1 MTSSRQYIQDRMM
14 QSAAR
19 FWGLPETDTDASFD
33 PIVALL
39 MGACATELE
48 KINGEIENSRSRV
61 LERLVQLLSPE
72 ALTGVL
78 PAHAIAYA
86 LPTEQVGQTVT
97 EDQFYVSKRFAP
109 QQEQEKGDWKDIY
122 FSPAGNFLLHKAI
135 VKYKAAGSKIIPA
148 DFTNTHNQQIIAAHN
163 KTLPENELWLGIEA
177 KTLNIEGCR
186 FYFDVVHQSQKKQFF
201 NQLPKANWY
210 ADGQKINHQAGY
222 AVKKNAVNY
231 FDIEAVLNRD
241 VSVTEKWE
249 NHIYEFYSHHF
260 VTLHDTDNTIA
271 GKYNKKQLPQNISN
285 VFEEKELSKI
295 EAGALYWICI
305 EFPENISSTMLE
317 EVVVRTNCFPVVN
330 RHLHNINY
338 RLKEFVNI
346 IPLLSEETFLDIY
359 NIADQQGKL
368 LHLMNDSDTAEND
381 FSILL
386 RHGGVGRFDNREAAE
401 TVDKLLHLLRE
412 ETAAFSILGNDF
424 LQNEMTALQQTINK
438 LDQQIT
444 NKQLLKGNTPYLVI
458 NNKLAGIRQTIYV
471 KFWSSNGAAA
481 NLIKAATPL
490 NVYSSSQFESG
501 TAKLITTT
509 QGGRD
514 RLSDSEKV
522 LAYKSA
528 LLNKQKLVTNED
540 IAAFCRLRLAFT
552 GADVQI
558 KKGCD
563 VMPGQQH
570 GLIRTLDVHIE
581 LHPKDINS
589 LQEKGTIAFW
599 QNDLRN
605 AVTSHSNFFIP
616 VRVFIG
622 IQKNINKTS

>member
-86 LPTEQVGQTVT
+86 LPSEQVGKTVA
-97 EDQFYVSKRFAP
+97 EDQFYINKRFAP
-109 QQEQEKGDWKDIY
+109 VQDEEQAQWKDIY
-122 FSPAGNFLLHKAI
+122 FSPAGNFLLHNAV
-135 VKYKAAGSKIIPA
+135 VKYKAAGNK
-148 DFTNTHNQQIIAAHN
+148 IIAADNTTTNQQPLTTREN
-163 KTLPENELWLGIEA
+163 KTLPANQLWLGIDA
-177 KTLNIEGCR
+177 KSLHLNGLR

-201 NQLPKANWY
+201 NQLPKAEWY
-210 ADGQKINHQAGY
+210 LNEQKINHQAGY
-222 AVKKNAVNY
+222 PFKKNDVNY

-241 VSVTEKWE
+241 ISVTEKWE
-249 NHIYEFYSHHF
+249 NHIHQFYSHQF
-260 VTLHDTDNTIA
+260 VTLDAADNVT
-271 GKYNKKQLPQNISN
+271 GGTYNKQNLPVTITN
-285 VFEEKELSKI
+285 VFEEKALSQI
-295 EAGALYWICI
+295 QASTLYWICI

-317 EVVVRTNCFPVVN
+317 EVIVSTNCFPVIN
-330 RHLHNINY
+330 RHLYDINY

-359 NIADQQGKL
+359 SIADQEGKL
-368 LHLMNDSDTAEND
+368 LHLMNNNDTAEND

-386 RHGGVGRFDNREAAE
+386 RYGGVGRFDNREAAE
-401 TVDKLLHLLRE
+401 TVDKLIHLLRE

-424 LQNEMTALQQTINK
+424 LQNEMTSLQQTINK
-438 LDQQIT
+438 LEQQIT

-458 NNKLAGIRQTIYV
+458 NNKLADIRQTVYV
-471 KFWSSNGAAA
+471 KFWSSNGTAA

-509 QGGRD
+509 QGGRNKLND
-514 RLSDSEKV
+514 TEKV

-528 LLNKQKLVTNED
+528 LLSKQKLVTNED
-540 IAAFCRLRLAFT
+540 VAAFCRLRLALT
-552 GADVQI
+552 GATVQI
-558 KKGCD
+558 KKGSD

-570 GLIRTLDVHIE
+570 GLIRTLDVHI
-581 LHPKDINS
+581 LLSQKDING

-599 QNDLRN
+599 QNDLQT
-605 AVTSHSNFFIP
+605 AIVHHSNFFIP
-616 VRVFIG
+616 VRVFIN
-622 IQKNINKTS
+622 IQKSVNKIK

>member
-48 KINGEIENSRSRV
+48 KINGEIENSRTRV

-78 PAHAIAYA
+78 PAHAIASA
-86 LPTEQVGQTVT
+86 LPTEQVGKTVS

-109 QQEQEKGDWKDIY
+109 LEDEEQAQWKDIY
-122 FSPAGNFLLHKAI
+122 FSPAGNFLMHNAV
-135 VKYKAAGSKIIPA
+135 VKYKAAGKKMIPA
-148 DFTNTHNQQIIAAHN
+148 DVNNASLQPVIAKEN
-163 KTLPENELWLGIEA
+163 KMLPGNELWLGIEA
-177 KTLNIEGCR
+177 KMLHLNGLR

-201 NQLPKANWY
+201 NQLPKAVWY
-210 ADGQKINHQAGY
+210 ANGQEINYETGY
-222 AVKKNAVNY
+222 PVKKNNANY

-241 VSVTEKWE
+241 ISVTEKWE
-249 NHIYEFYSHHF
+249 NHIHEFYNHQF
-260 VTLHDTDNTIA
+260 VTLNDGNNAADIN
-271 GKYNKKQLPQNISN
+271 YDKQYLPAALAA
-285 VFEEKELSKI
+285 VFDDKALAQIQADS
-295 EAGALYWICI
+295 LYWICVA
-305 EFPENISSTMLE
+305 FPENINSDMLE
-317 EVVVRTNCFPVVN
+317 EVIVRTNCFPVIN
-330 RHLHNINY
+330 RHLYDINY

-359 NIADQQGKL
+359 SIADQNGKL
-368 LHLMNDSDTAEND
+368 LHLMNDSDTDEND

-386 RHGGVGRFDNREAAE
+386 RYGGVGRFDNREAAE
-401 TVDKLLHLLRE
+401 TVDKLIHLLRE

-438 LDQQIT
+438 LEQQIT
-444 NKQLLKGNTPYLVI
+444 NKQLLKGSTPYLVI
-458 NNKLAGIRQTIYV
+458 NNKLADARQTVFV

-490 NVYSSSQFESG
+490 NVYSSSKFETG
-501 TAKLITTT
+501 TAALITTT
-509 QGGRD
+509 QGGRNKLND
-514 RLSDSEKV
+514 TEKV
-522 LAYKSA
+522 LAYKSG
-528 LLNKQKLVTNED
+528 LLSKQKLVTNED
-540 IAAFCRLRLAFT
+540 VAAFCRLRLAFT
-552 GADVQI
+552 GAMIAI

-563 VMPGQQH
+563 VLPGQQH
-570 GLIRTLDVHIE
+570 GLVRTLDVHIA
-581 LHPKDINS
+581 LAQKDINS

-599 QNDLRN
+599 QNDLQTAITN
-605 AVTSHSNFFIP
+605 HSNFFIP
-616 VRVFIG
+616 VRVFIN
-622 IQKNINKTS
+622 IQKTAVKVR